1 MTRDVDFEIGADV
14 SPLKQK
20 LREARDAVKSFAD
33 EGGSSIGGMVGPLGA
48 LQEKFVA
55 VGAILAGGAVFAEAV
70 NQAKEWTEQSVDMGA
85 ALGITATEAGNLK
98 AALAEERVEMGTFM
112 GAAQKLSANLKENE
126 GDLNAMGIATRDAA
140 GNIRPL
146 VEMTVDAIEVVN
158 GYKAGADRAMAANV
172 AFGKGFE
179 IAGDLA
185 KINSGLIAEN
195 TERQQALAAVVT
207 NESIAAFEEY
217 DVAGKGVSATLRAI
231 QQTIGT
237 VLMPVLATLANW
249 FIAIGPAAVTVIR
262 GAFGGL
268 ASTFHLVTTGVTVLW
283 ETINA
288 MVVSVAEPVRGIV
301 SGLGKALQGDFD
313 GAKQEISGIAGNIK
327 GAWVNAFD
335 TMAAKAQSTRD
346 RISNIFSAGTA
357 VTEVETGGKS
367 GAGLV
372 KSAGG
377 KNEKKAAGQKAEADP
392 SFMQYYDAALSERKR
407 LVSEEDALREYTKA
421 EELAYWQLL
430 LGSAQVTA
438 KDRLAIEK
446 KVADLTVQV
455 RRDAARDALALDAET
470 ARSRDALAL
479 GRVDAERAAAQVAL
493 DLEQITK
500 VQMAELELKFEAD
513 RLAIQRAA
521 LQERLALAAA
531 DPNMSPAELA
541 RVKNELLELEQ
552 RHQLNVITLQGQLRL
567 AQKQAAQESLQIWS
581 SLGDRMSGLWDKGIQ
596 AMMNGTLTWRNGMR
610 AMGAELVGWFA
621 TDVVGSMLK
630 SWIAGEAK
638 KLALKLGF
646 LGQETAA
653 QGAASSAAVGIK
665 TAETMAVVSGNAAQA
680 GAGAAASQAPIPI
693 IGPALAMA
701 SMAAIFASVMALGGK
716 MKSARRGYDIPRGI
730 NPIVQTHEEE
740 MILPSGPSKALRQL
754 AAMADAGTLGAGG
767 GGGSMSTTV
776 NVQTYAPRDMV
787 RELQRGGAVTK
798 ALAGAH
804 RNFRKG

>member
-70 NQAKEWTEQSVDMGA
+70 NQAKEWTEQSVDMAA

-98 AALAEERVEMGTFM
+98 AALAEEGVEMGTFM

-185 KINSGLIAEN
+185 KVNSGLIAEN

-346 RISNIFSAGTA
+346 RISNIFSSGTA

-372 KSAGG
+372 KGGGG
-377 KNEKKAAGQKAEADP
+377 KKEKKAAGPKAEADL
-392 SFMQYYDAALSERKR
+392 SYMQYYDAALAERKR

-455 RRDAARDALALDAET
+455 RRDAAREALALDAEA
-470 ARSRDALAL
+470 ARSRDALAV

-500 VQMAELELKFEAD
+500 VQMAELELKFEQD

-521 LQERLALAAA
+521 LQERLALAEA
-531 DPNMSPAELA
+531 DPNLSPAELA

-596 AMMNGTLTWRNGMR
+596 AMMNGTLTWRNGVK
-610 AMGAELVGWFA
+610 AVGAEMVAWFA
-621 TDVVGSMLK
+621 KDVVGKQVML
-630 SWIAGEAK
+630 WLAGEAK
-638 KLALKLGF
+638 KLAIKIGF
-646 LGQETAA
+646 LSQETAA
-653 QGAASSAAVGIK
+653 QVAGSTAVVGIK
-665 TAETMAVVSGNAAQA
+665 GTETAAVAGGNAVQA
-680 GAGAAASQAPIPI
+680 GSGAAAAMSSIPY
-693 IGPALAMA
+693 IGPILALAAMA
-701 SMAAIFASVMALGGK
+701 TVFAAVSSLGGGR
-716 MKSARRGYDIPRGI
+716 KSAAKGYDIPKGI
-730 NPIVQTHEEE
+730 NPLVQTHEEE
-740 MILPSGPSKALRQL
+740 MILPAKYANAIRSMTNGEGP
-754 AAMADAGTLGAGG
+754 GG
-767 GGGSMSTTV
+767 GGGGTFAPSI
-776 NVQTYAPRDMV
+776 NVQALDSRDVV
-787 RELQRGGAVTK
+787 RTLRKGGALHS
-798 ALAGAH
+798 AIRGLH
-804 RNFRKG
+804 RDFERI

>member
-70 NQAKEWTEQSVDMGA
+70 NQAKEWTEQSLDMGA

-98 AALAEERVEMGTFM
+98 AALAEEGVEMGTFM
-112 GAAQKLSANLKENE
+112 AAAQKLSANLKENE
-126 GDLNAMGIATRDAA
+126 ADLNAMGISTRDAA

-185 KINSGLIAEN
+185 KVNSGLIAEN

-249 FIAIGPAAVTVIR
+249 FIAIGPAAVAVIR

-268 ASTFHLVTTGVTVLW
+268 ASTFHLVTTGVVVLW

-301 SGLGKALQGDFD
+301 AGLGKALTGDFD
-313 GAKQEISGIAGNIK
+313 GAKAEISGIAGNIK

-335 TMAAKAQSTRD
+335 VMAAKAQSTRD
-346 RISNIFSAGTA
+346 RISNIFSTGTA
-357 VTEVETGGKS
+357 VTEVDAGGKS

-372 KSAGG
+372 KKDGA
-377 KNEKKAAGQKAEADP
+377 KKEKKATQKAEADP
-392 SFMQYYDAALSERKR
+392 SYMQYYDAALSERKR
-407 LVSEEDALREYTKA
+407 LASEESALREYTKA
-421 EELAYWQLL
+421 EELAYWQTLL
-430 LGSAQVTA
+430 QAAQVTA
-438 KDRLAIEK
+438 KDRVAIEK

-455 RRDAARDALALDAET
+455 RREEAREALALTVET

-479 GRVDAERAAAQVAL
+479 GRVDAERAAAQVLL

-500 VQMAELELKFEAD
+500 AQMAELELKFEQD
-513 RLAIQRAA
+513 RMAIQRAA
-521 LQERLALAAA
+521 LQERLVMAQA
-531 DPNMSPAELA
+531 DPNSSPAELA
-541 RVKNELLELEQ
+541 RIKNELLELEQ
-552 RHQLNVITLQGQLRL
+552 RHQLNVLTLQGQLRL
-567 AQKQAAQESLQIWS
+567 AQKQAAQESLQAWS
-581 SLGDRMSGLWDKGIQ
+581 SLGDRMGSLWDKGIQ

-621 TDVVGSMLK
+621 TDVVGGMLK

-754 AAMADAGTLGAGG
+754 SAMAEAGTLGGG
-767 GGGSMSTTV
+767 GDGGGAFAPV
-776 NVQTYAPRDMV
+776 FNVQTYAPRDMV
-787 RELQRGGAVTK
+787 RELQRGGTVTK